1 MEQIW
6 YNGVMPNMINKVLIS
21 FLTIFFLIPAFFYII
36 HFSYSESIVLSDK
49 KVIYELPY
57 VGILPDNPLYFIK
70 QIRDKIIEL
79 IIRDYQKKADFYLLS
94 SDKQAGIA
102 IQLNKKGKTKLALQ
116 SLSQSELLSLK
127 IYSLYVNSKKQGVT
141 FNESFIYRLKLSN
154 VKHRQVI
161 EIFIKELPQGN
172 ENEIN
177 KIVDLNE
184 KMKKNLEKM

>member
-1 MEQIW
+1 MKK
-6 YNGVMPNMINKVLIS
+6 KVLIP
-21 FLTIFFLIPAFFYII
+21 FLTIFLLIPVFFYII

-57 VGILPDNPLYFIK
+57 VGMLPDNPLYFIK
-70 QIRDKIIEL
+70 QIRDKIMEL
-79 IIRDYQKKADFYLLS
+79 SIRDYQKKADFYLLS

-102 IQLNKKGKTKLALQ
+102 IQLNKKGKTKQALEA
-116 SLSQSELLSLK
+116 LSQSELLSLK
-127 IYSLYVNSKKQGVT
+127 IFGLYANSKKQGVT

-161 EIFIKELPQGN
+161 ETFIKELPQGN
-172 ENEIN
+172 ESEIN

-184 KMKKNLEKM
+184 RMKKNLEKM